1 MRSGL
6 QLDLK
11 IEKILIDKKE
21 IFSIL
26 SKNILICLDKN
37 LTIEVIEKMIKLK
50 PSEIICL
57 DEGFNGNDQLKINS
71 TQKIKFSNQ
80 NESSQIIFR
89 VF

>member
-1 MRSGL
+1 
-6 QLDLK
+6 
-11 IEKILIDKKE
+11 
-21 IFSIL
+21 
-26 SKNILICLDKN
+26 
-37 LTIEVIEKMIKLK
+37 MIKLK

-80 NESSQIIFR
+80 NEASQIIFR

>member
-1 MRSGL
+1 MHAIRIAAISACDVG
-6 QLDLK
+6 
-11 IEKILIDKKE
+11 
-21 IFSIL
+21 S
-26 SKNILICLDKN
+26 LDKV
-37 LTIEVIEKMIKLK
+37 TVLK